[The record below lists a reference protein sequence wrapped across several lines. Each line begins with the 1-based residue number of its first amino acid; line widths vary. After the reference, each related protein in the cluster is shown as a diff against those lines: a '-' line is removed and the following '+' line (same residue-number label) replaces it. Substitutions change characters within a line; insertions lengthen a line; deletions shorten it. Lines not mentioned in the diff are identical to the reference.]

1 MRTMNEP
8 MAWVADHLG
17 ARQEPEKTRHANPRP
32 AGVIRPGS
40 GTDVLLRF
48 LRQSP
53 GRWFFHAELVLAL
66 GRSKGEVDWAL
77 KYLNQSGVLSVSRMD
92 LSGRK
97 AVGVYRLRPSG
108 S

>member
-1 MRTMNEP
+1 MCTMNEP

-40 GTDVLLRF
+40 GTDVLLRY

-77 KYLNQSGVLSVSRMD
+77 IYLARTESIVVEGAD
-92 LSGRK
+92 LPGRK
-97 AVGVYRLRPSG
+97 AVMRYRLKSAT
-108 S
+108 

>member
-1 MRTMNEP
+1 MSTMNEP

-17 ARQEPEKTRHANPRP
+17 ARQDPEKVHHANPRP
-32 AGVIRPGS
+32 AGVIRTGS
-40 GTDVLLRF
+40 GTDVLLRY

-77 KYLNQSGVLSVSRMD
+77 QYLKDQGHIRSEEAELT
-92 LSGRK
+92 GRK
-97 AVGVYRLRPSG
+97 AVLRYRLM
-108 S
+108 